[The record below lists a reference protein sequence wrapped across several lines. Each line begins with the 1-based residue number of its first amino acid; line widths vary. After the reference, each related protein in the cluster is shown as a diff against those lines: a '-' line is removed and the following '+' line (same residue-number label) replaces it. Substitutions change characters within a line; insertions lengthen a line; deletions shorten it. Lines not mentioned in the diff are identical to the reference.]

1 MGSVALAL
9 YSAYPSRPRY
19 GVCSL
24 RPILSPATD
33 FLTTPLF
40 PASFPLTLE
49 GLSSPLSS
57 AGYPRLSFVYP
68 SFVSYPCPIPTSPQQ
83 RSGTLLSQRRL
94 AQDSYTCVSPYDTGR
109 GRGDEVEGSVV
120 LLIFY
125 TFVRL

>member
-9 YSAYPSRPRY
+9 YSAYPSWPRC

-33 FLTTPLF
+33 FLTTPLL
-40 PASFPLTLE
+40 PACFPLTLE
-49 GLSSPLSS
+49 GVSSPLSS
-57 AGYPRLSFVYP
+57 AGYPHLSLVCVISLPDTHLP
-68 SFVSYPCPIPTSPQQ
+68 SAEKWFP
-83 RSGTLLSQRRL
+83 LSQLGL
-94 AQDSYTCVSPYDTGR
+94 AQDSYTCVSPYDTGM
-109 GRGDEVEGSVV
+109 GRGDEVEGGVV